1 MNKGLTLVGYS
12 LRRVRTFVLSVA
24 SLLALFQVFLIII
37 ADSLHRNGSF
47 EQLGELMPPFVRQL
61 LGPSFI
67 GFMSFGGIVS
77 LGYFHLAVMGSL
89 VGLSIALGTT
99 PTSEIE
105 TGFIDLILSR
115 PVGRHWI
122 ITRSILVMVI
132 STVLVLLMML
142 IGTFGGLNV
151 FATAGATWP
160 KESLILS
167 LASNLALLML
177 SWNAIAM
184 AIGAASR
191 RRSVAGGLVGI
202 LALTMFLLDYVA
214 RAWEPAERVAWL
226 SPFRYYNPFEMLTG
240 EPLSVKNLI
249 VLAGISGC
257 GFAVA
262 YVLYNRRDI
271 TH

>member
-1 MNKGLTLVGYS
+1 MNKGLILTGYS
-12 LRRVRTFVLSVA
+12 LRRVRILVLSMA
-24 SLLALFQVFLIII
+24 LLLAVFQVFLIIVAGSI
-37 ADSLHRNGSF
+37 HRNGSF
-47 EQLGELMPPFVRQL
+47 EQLGGLMPPFVRQL

-67 GFMSFGGIVS
+67 GLMSFGGIVS

-115 PVGRHWI
+115 PVARHWI
-122 ITRSILVMVI
+122 ITRSIAVMLV
-132 STVLVLLMML
+132 STVAVLSMML
-142 IGTFGGLNV
+142 IGTWGGLNV
-151 FATAGATWP
+151 FAAAGATWP
-160 KESLILS
+160 DKSLILS

-177 SWNAIAM
+177 CWNAIAM

-191 RRSVAGGLVGI
+191 RRSVTGGLAGL

-226 SPFRYYNPFEMLTG
+226 SPFRYYDPFEMLAG
-240 EPLSVKNLI
+240 AALSARNLV
-249 VLAGISGC
+249 VLAGISVC

-262 YVLYNRRDI
+262 YFIYSRRDI